1 MMDIANIIGYA
12 ATVVGTCLMLP
23 QVIKSWKTKRVADV
37 SLLMLVFYFFNC
49 LLWGIYGVLIHAIPV
64 IVANTMGF
72 LVSIV
77 QLGLKL
83 KYGKKRK

>member
-1 MMDIANIIGYA
+1 MDIVNIIGYA

-23 QVIKSWKTKRVADV
+23 QVIKSWRTKKVKDI

-49 LLWGIYGVLIHAIPV
+49 LLWGIYGVLIWAMPV
-64 IVANTMGF
+64 IVANAIGF

-77 QLGLKL
+77 QLVLKL
-83 KYGKKRK
+83 KFGKK